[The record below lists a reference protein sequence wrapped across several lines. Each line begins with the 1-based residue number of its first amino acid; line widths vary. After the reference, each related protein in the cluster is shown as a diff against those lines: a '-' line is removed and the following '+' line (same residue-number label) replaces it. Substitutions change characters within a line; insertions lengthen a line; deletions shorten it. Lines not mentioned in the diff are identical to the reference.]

1 VTNRQEAKFSIPY
14 CVAVAL
20 MLGRATEDAFDAR
33 HLVDP
38 SIVDLTSRIVVE
50 ESAELTADFP
60 RTRAADLRLELV
72 DGTVL
77 ERRIDVPRGMPEY
90 PAEPADL
97 LAKFRALVG
106 PVSGVART
114 EALLA
119 AVDNIKSLT
128 VAELVALT
136 G

>member
-1 VTNRQEAKFSIPY
+1 M
-14 CVAVAL
+14 AL
-20 MLGRATEDAFDAR
+20 VLGRATEDAFDAR
-33 HLVDP
+33 HLADP
-38 SIVDLTSRIVVE
+38 AIADLASRIAVE

-90 PAEPADL
+90 PAEPVDL
-97 LAKFRALVG
+97 VAKFRALVG
-106 PVSGVART
+106 PVIGSDRT
-114 EALLA
+114 EALIA
-119 AVDNIKSLT
+119 AVDKVESLS
-128 VAELVALT
+128 VAELVALA